1 MTVGSSTDLPW
12 ELVERNKPLR
22 DDVRML
28 GNILGQTIKRLE
40 GQAVFEAVE
49 HFRQLCKTIHQLDD
63 SSARDEL
70 SRLVGSLDLETAR
83 KVIKAFLIYFDLVNI
98 AEQNHRLRRRAQHEA
113 AAQHT
118 CQPGSLAELFNRFG
132 SENVPEKDISDVLRQ
147 LDIEVVFTAHPTE
160 ITRRTVLLK
169 QLEIARYLNQR
180 DHPPLTRRD
189 RKSIETGLRSVVE
202 SLWLTD
208 HVIYFKPSV
217 LDEVKYGLY
226 HFENVVIDALIDVHE
241 ELCERLQEPVRD
253 GGKDLPAPRR
263 TFITFGSW
271 MGGDRDGNPFV
282 TPDVTVKTL
291 EYHRLVIL
299 RRYLKE
305 LETLFNELSH
315 SSNWCDVSQRLVDSL
330 ATDSAAMPNLAN
342 TLIKRYEYEPY
353 RQKLLFIREKLRSTV
368 DGAQAPAAS
377 GACRSPFYERAEELR
392 ADLDLIGESL
402 LRAGCA
408 TSLRSLKRMMYAVD
422 IFGFHLA
429 KLDLRQ
435 HSRRHSSALDEVT
448 AVLGILTRPY
458 AGLPEPEKLNWLSAE
473 LEARRPLFPLEL
485 RFSPETND
493 TIQVFRTMAECQDR
507 FGAEALDTYIVSMTT
522 CASDLLAVLLLAR
535 EAGMCDPV
543 NHPNR
548 RINVVPLFESID
560 DLRRA
565 PEIFKTLV
573 TNPVYRKHLSLRAD
587 LQEIMVGYSDSGKDG
602 GIVTSNWELY
612 CAQKELVELADEVG
626 LTLRLFHGRGGTI
639 GRGGGP
645 THRAII
651 AQPPGTVA
659 GRLKFTEQGEVI
671 SYKYALHGI
680 AVRNFDRLAASVI
693 EKSIFDRLEGRRT
706 RDDPSWLA
714 FMDSFSRD
722 ACRAYRELVYENPR
736 FAAFFNE
743 ATPIK
748 EIGQLKMGSRP
759 TRRTR
764 GSTSIEDL
772 RAIPWVFAWTQSRF
786 LLPAWYGIG
795 TAFCNHLDREP
806 DGVTFLRNLYEKWPF
821 FRVLVSN
828 VETALAITD
837 IEIAGHYAECLVSA
851 TLREELFG
859 LIQAEYDRAKQAVL
873 SISGSGR
880 LLDKNPFLQ
889 RSIALRN
896 PYVDPLSYLQ
906 VKYLQEH
913 RQRIAE
919 PAAADGFEDADSAG
933 EPRAHRDKILE
944 TVLLS
949 ISGIAEGLQST
960 G

>member
-1 MTVGSSTDLPW
+1 
-12 ELVERNKPLR
+12 
-22 DDVRML
+22 
-28 GNILGQTIKRLE
+28 
-40 GQAVFEAVE
+40 
-49 HFRQLCKTIHQLDD
+49 
-63 SSARDEL
+63 
-70 SRLVGSLDLETAR
+70 
-83 KVIKAFLIYFDLVNI
+83 
-98 AEQNHRLRRRAQHEA
+98 
-113 AAQHT
+113 
-118 CQPGSLAELFNRFG
+118 
-132 SENVPEKDISDVLRQ
+132 
-147 LDIEVVFTAHPTE
+147 
-160 ITRRTVLLK
+160 
-169 QLEIARYLNQR
+169 
-180 DHPPLTRRD
+180 
-189 RKSIETGLRSVVE
+189 
-202 SLWLTD
+202 
-208 HVIYFKPSV
+208 
-217 LDEVKYGLY
+217 
-226 HFENVVIDALIDVHE
+226 
-241 ELCERLQEPVRD
+241 
-253 GGKDLPAPRR
+253 
-263 TFITFGSW
+263 
-271 MGGDRDGNPFV
+271 
-282 TPDVTVKTL
+282 
-291 EYHRLVIL
+291 
-299 RRYLKE
+299 
-305 LETLFNELSH
+305 
-315 SSNWCDVSQRLVDSL
+315 
-330 ATDSAAMPNLAN
+330 
-342 TLIKRYEYEPY
+342 
-353 RQKLLFIREKLRSTV
+353 
-368 DGAQAPAAS
+368 
-377 GACRSPFYERAEELR
+377 
-392 ADLDLIGESL
+392 
-402 LRAGCA
+402 
-408 TSLRSLKRMMYAVD
+408 
-422 IFGFHLA
+422 
-429 KLDLRQ
+429 
-435 HSRRHSSALDEVT
+435 
-448 AVLGILTRPY
+448 
-458 AGLPEPEKLNWLSAE
+458 
-473 LEARRPLFPLEL
+473 
-485 RFSPETND
+485 
-493 TIQVFRTMAECQDR
+493 
-507 FGAEALDTYIVSMTT
+507 
-522 CASDLLAVLLLAR
+522 
-535 EAGMCDPV
+535 
-543 NHPNR
+543 
-548 RINVVPLFESID
+548 
-560 DLRRA
+560 
-565 PEIFKTLV
+565 
-573 TNPVYRKHLSLRAD
+573 
-587 LQEIMVGYSDSGKDG
+587 
-602 GIVTSNWELY
+602 
-612 CAQKELVELADEVG
+612 
-626 LTLRLFHGRGGTI
+626 
-639 GRGGGP
+639 
-645 THRAII
+645 
-651 AQPPGTVA
+651 VA